1 MSTNGGEEDP
11 RLSQL
16 TEETKD
22 WFTNLK
28 LKDKNS
34 FAWKPGNMS
43 DGMNDF
49 FGEAREQFS
58 HNSNEVFSGFVK
70 KNQSRFSELMESRKV
85 DDIFEKNRSNF
96 VRRNQMMNLTSNSPF
111 DSFNKESL
119 FQNQSSRLSNFS
131 PSRELFTFP
140 QYSSHLFGTSRMF
153 GVNMNGFDQFPKPL
167 VRNIGLS
174 PEDAPPDDVNNVN
187 GHKTYEM
194 SSSKSMFEY
203 SSTSQRYRFNTE
215 QITQTFDYTS
225 ESEEDEE
232 DEYLLDKEILP
243 SPAYDTRS
251 ECSDISSVRDLNSIT
266 TPAIQYPDPSLRL
279 EKVQKIANELLTTE
293 RTYVAALRLVDQ
305 LFHFKVDNENR
316 AHKMFPQEV
325 VTQMFSNIK
334 SIFKLHS
341 EHLLPQLEDRMKN
354 WSNDPRIGD
363 VMTNF
368 APFLKMYTEYV
379 KNFNDAINLINC
391 WYGKLP
397 RFAAIMDDIHKMEEC
412 GHLTLQHH
420 MLNPIQRVPRY
431 KLLLTDYLK
440 KLPEDSVDKDDTE
453 KALELV
459 STAASHANDAMKRID
474 KFKKLLEIQEMIG
487 GGVDLVS
494 PTRELIKEGKIVK
507 ISARS
512 GDHQE
517 RYIFLV
523 SPDFL
528 CYFSVSS
535 SDLQCENKFSDM
547 VLLCSQRLM
556 SGRVVSGPCYRVR
569 AKLGI
574 DGLVVADGDNIET
587 ANSFYIRNS
596 HKSIELYTHTPEDK
610 ADWIEALCKVMC
622 DFVKRKSSLQVTD
635 QALIVSEM
643 ELGKRS
649 PIFLKQESIS
659 HCMACHTHFSAF
671 AFKKKKHCKAC
682 GIVVCSKCS
691 GQKVL
696 LAYDMIKPNRVC
708 DQCYAIVTKQIC
720 IGDSLDPFTSQ
731 STSPQSPEDSVS
743 PALSP
748 TLSRGV
754 LEVKSNDPSV
764 ISGYL
769 HLKTRGK
776 SWVKR
781 WFALHPDFVL
791 YSFKTHDDD
800 HAVTSTPIPGYVVTL
815 PEKSDNIDGRQ
826 HVFKIYHS
834 KNRVYFFQ
842 ASSQQELQEWVDTL
856 VKASKAECFTPQS

>member
-1 MSTNGGEEDP
+1 MATTVTSAEESECPDI
-11 RLSQL
+11 
-16 TEETKD
+16 KY
-22 WFTNLK
+22 
-28 LKDKNS
+28 
-34 FAWKPGNMS
+34 
-43 DGMNDF
+43 GMNMLF
-49 FGEAREQFS
+49 FKRM
-58 HNSNEVFSGFVK
+58 K
-70 KNQSRFSELMESRKV
+70 K
-85 DDIFEKNRSNF
+85 
-96 VRRNQMMNLTSNSPF
+96 
-111 DSFNKESL
+111 
-119 FQNQSSRLSNFS
+119 
-131 PSRELFTFP
+131 
-140 QYSSHLFGTSRMF
+140 LFGIMLP
-153 GVNMNGFDQFPKPL
+153 GVLSMPSTVSILLL
-167 VRNIGLS
+167 VMTTFQKVMTYFVGLIPSKFYKYPDLS
-174 PEDAPPDDVNNVN
+174 PD
-187 GHKTYEM
+187 
-194 SSSKSMFEY
+194 
-203 SSTSQRYRFNTE
+203 
-215 QITQTFDYTS
+215 
-225 ESEEDEE
+225 
-232 DEYLLDKEILP
+232 P
-243 SPAYDTRS
+243 S
-251 ECSDISSVRDLNSIT
+251 
-266 TPAIQYPDPSLRL
+266 PDPSLRL

-305 LFHFKVDNENR
+305 LFHVQVDNENR

-325 VTQMFSNIK
+325 VTQMFSNIN

-354 WSNDPRIGD
+354 WFVDSEGIRQMCPACTNVWVRDLGNYRYPVEKIGECPTQYGKKDPRSNDPRIGD

-391 WYGKLP
+391 WYAKLP

-412 GHLTLQHH
+412 RHLTLQHH
-420 MLNPIQRVPRY
+420 MVNPIQRVPRY

-459 STAASHANDAMKRID
+459 NTAANHANDTMKRID

-487 GGVDLVS
+487 GGVDLIS

-507 ISARS
+507 ISAQS

-547 VLLCSQRLM
+547 VLLCSQRLI

-569 AKLGI
+569 TKLGI

-596 HKSIELYTHTPEDK
+596 HTSIELYTNTPEDK
-610 ADWIEALCKVMC
+610 ADWIEALCEVMC
-622 DFVKRKSSLQVTD
+622 DFVKKKSSLQVTD
-635 QALIVSEM
+635 QALIVSVTIWTKVFINYNLQEM
-643 ELGKRS
+643 ELGKRA

-659 HCMACHTHFSAF
+659 HCMACQTHFSAF
-671 AFKKKKHCKAC
+671 AFKKKKHCQAC

-696 LAYDMIKPNRVC
+696 LAYDMIKPNIVC

-731 STSPQSPEDSVS
+731 STSPQSPEDSIS

-776 SWVKR
+776 SWVNR
-781 WFALHPDFVL
+781 WFALHPDFFL

-856 VKASKAECFTPQS
+856 GKASKAECFTPQSCM